1 MEKLVLTLLFILT
14 LVFPSSTIAAG
25 VDGMDAK
32 DCEFNTNIPT
42 SFTGMIMPMETKETG
57 KFIVYMSGPMDAK
70 KSILLFHE
78 WWGMNPHIKGIA
90 DQFGKAGYAAYVLD
104 LYDGRVTDNPEKAGE
119 YMKMVNPAEAMAKVK
134 TTMSFIKKNHKKVAT
149 IGWCFGGG
157 YSLKTSLAEPV
168 DATVIY
174 YGELETDP
182 KVLSKLKGPVLGIFA
197 KQDKWITPEKVAAF
211 EKAAK
216 TAGVKYEGKTYD
228 ADHAFA
234 NPSNVKFMQEPAKDA
249 WSRTVKFIE
258 KNLK

>member
-1 MEKLVLTLLFILT
+1 MARLVLSLLFILP
-14 LVFPSSTIAAG
+14 LIFPSSTIAGA
-25 VDGMDAK
+25 DGMDPK
-32 DCEFNTNIPT
+32 NCEFNMNIPT

-70 KSILLFHE
+70 KSVLMIHE
-78 WWGMNPHIKGIA
+78 WWGLNAHIKGMA
-90 DQFGKAGYAAYVLD
+90 DQFAKIGYAAYVVD
-104 LYDGRVTDNPEKAGE
+104 LYDGRITDNPVKAAE
-119 YMKMVNPAEAMAKVK
+119 YMKMVDPATAMAKIK
-134 TTMSFIKKNHKKVAT
+134 TTLAFIKKNHKKVAT
-149 IGWCFGGG
+149 LGWCFGGG
-157 YSLKTSLAEPV
+157 YSLKASLAVPV

-182 KVLSKLKGPVLGIFA
+182 KVLSKLKGPVLGVFA

-211 EKAAK
+211 ETAIK
-216 TAGVKYEGKTYD
+216 TAGVKYEGKMYD

-234 NPSNVKFMQEPAKDA
+234 NPSNVKFAQAPAKDA

>member
-1 MEKLVLTLLFILT
+1 MAKLIFSLLIITSLI
-14 LVFPSSTIAAG
+14 FPLSTIAE

-70 KSILLFHE
+70 KSVLMIHE
-78 WWGMNPHIKGIA
+78 WWGLNPHIKGMA
-90 DQFGKAGYAAYVLD
+90 DQFAKMGYAAYVVD
-104 LYDGRVTDNPEKAGE
+104 LYDGRITDNPEKAGE
-119 YMKMVNPAEAMAKVK
+119 YMKMVDTAKAMAKIK
-134 TTMSFIKKNHKKVAT
+134 TTLAFIKKNHKKVAT
-149 IGWCFGGG
+149 LGWCFGGAH
-157 YSLKTSLAEPV
+157 SLKASLAEPV

-197 KQDKWITPEKVAAF
+197 KQDKWISPDKVAEF
-211 EKAAK
+211 ERAIKA
-216 TAGVKYEGKTYD
+216 AGVKYEGKMYD

-234 NPSNVKFMQEPAKDA
+234 NPSNVKFAQKPAKDA
-249 WSRTVKFIE
+249 WSLTIKFLE
-258 KNLK
+258 KAMK

>member
-1 MEKLVLTLLFILT
+1 MARLVFTLLIVTSLI
-14 LVFPSSTIAAG
+14 FPISTIAG

-42 SFTGMIMPMETKETG
+42 NFTGMTMPMETKETG
-57 KFIVYMSGPMDAK
+57 KYIVYMSGPMDAK
-70 KSILLFHE
+70 KSVLMFHE
-78 WWGMNPHIKGIA
+78 WWGVNPHIKGMA
-90 DQFGKAGYAAYVLD
+90 DQFAKIGYAAYVVD
-104 LYDGRVTDNPEKAGE
+104 LYDGRVTDNPEKATE
-119 YMKMVNPAEAMAKVK
+119 YMKMVDPAMAMAKIK
-134 TTMSFIKKNHKKVAT
+134 ATMAFMKKNHKKVAT
-149 IGWCFGGG
+149 LGWCFGGG
-157 YSLKTSLAEPV
+157 YSLKASLAEPV

-197 KQDKWITPEKVAAF
+197 KQDKWITPEKVTAF
-211 EKAAK
+211 EKAIK

-234 NPSNVKFMQEPAKDA
+234 NPSNVKFADAPAKDA

-258 KNLK
+258 KSLK